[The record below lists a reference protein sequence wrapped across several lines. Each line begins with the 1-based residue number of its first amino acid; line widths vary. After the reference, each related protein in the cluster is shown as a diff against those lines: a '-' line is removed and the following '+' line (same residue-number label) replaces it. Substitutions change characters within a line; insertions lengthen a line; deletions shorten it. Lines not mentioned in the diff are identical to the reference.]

1 MDTNADT
8 SGSKKPWALWAAMA
22 MLGLGTVAVLYVL
35 FAASSKPDPS
45 QGLSRFARGE
55 MSTLAVLAEPPPL
68 PTRALRDANGAE
80 TNLTALQGE
89 VLVVNVWATWC
100 APCVEEMPTL
110 AELQHRFEGRLRVIP
125 VSIDSE
131 GDRERAQAELAR
143 LSGNAL
149 PFYIDITR
157 GMLFDTQAA
166 GMPTTIIY
174 DREGREVARVA
185 GAVDWVS
192 DDAVRMFE
200 AVLEGEGA

>member
-1 MDTNADT
+1 MDTNANT

-22 MLGLGTVAVLYVL
+22 MLGLGAVAVVYVL
-35 FAASSKPDPS
+35 LAASSKPDPS

-68 PTRALRDANGAE
+68 PTRSLRDASGAE
-80 TNLTALQGE
+80 TNLEALKGE

-110 AELQHRFEGRLRVIP
+110 GELQHRFEGRLRVIP

-157 GMLFDTQAA
+157 GVLFDTQAA

-174 DREGREVARVA
+174 NREGVEVARVS

-192 DDAVRMFE
+192 DEAIAMLE
-200 AVLEGEGA
+200 AVIAGEDA

>member
-1 MDTNADT
+1 LELDTAK
-8 SGSKKPWALWAAMA
+8 SSWALKAAM
-22 MLGLGTVAVLYVL
+22 LLIAVGAAVFLYVL
-35 FAASSKPDPS
+35 FAASSKPEQDP
-45 QGLSRFARGE
+45 GLMRFATGE
-55 MSTLAVLAEPPPL
+55 MRRLTIMDAPPPM
-68 PTRALRDANGAE
+68 PTRTLTDAEGAE
-80 TNLTALQGE
+80 TTLAAQYPGE
-89 VLVVNVWATWC
+89 VVVLNLWATWC

-110 AELQHRFEGRLRVIP
+110 GELQHRFEGRLRVIP

-157 GMLFDTQAA
+157 GVLFDTQAA

-174 DREGREVARVA
+174 NREGVEVARVS

-192 DDAVRMFE
+192 DEAIAMLE
-200 AVLEGEGA
+200 AVIAGEDA

>member
-1 MDTNADT
+1 
-8 SGSKKPWALWAAMA
+8 
-22 MLGLGTVAVLYVL
+22 
-35 FAASSKPDPS
+35 
-45 QGLSRFARGE
+45 

-68 PTRALRDANGAE
+68 PTRTLSDATGAQ
-80 TNLTALQGE
+80 TNLTSLQGE

-131 GDRERAQAELAR
+131 GDRARAQSELAR

-157 GMLFDTQAA
+157 GVLFDTQAA

-174 DREGREVARVA
+174 NREGREVARVA

-192 DDAVRMFE
+192 DE
-200 AVLEGEGA
+200 AVEMLEAVIAGEGA